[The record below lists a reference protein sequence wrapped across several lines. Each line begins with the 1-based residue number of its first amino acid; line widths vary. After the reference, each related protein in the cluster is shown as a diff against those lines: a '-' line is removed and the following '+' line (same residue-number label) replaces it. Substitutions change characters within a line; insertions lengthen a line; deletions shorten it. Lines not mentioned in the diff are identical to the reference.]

1 MIRQRHAI
9 ITGTLSGAWGVAG
22 WVGCAS
28 RCCRCCPPTP
38 PRLARRPAWWTVPT
52 AGRCSCSGRPRS
64 RSRPTTRWV
73 AGSPP
78 CSKGPFDR
86 LPDTAFTAHTYTDPD
101 GQVHG
106 CRLAETTVELPL
118 SNQTGGSVALR
129 EIHRQVRADAG
140 AAAAERVMRRADA
153 VAMIGTALLAKVL
166 NVPSS
171 TVRGWLRR
179 IVSVAERVLAV
190 LAAGQRGRAL
200 PRSRWCGRV
209 VEIAGLLGEV
219 AGGLVGTLAPGAI
232 QVSTVT

>member
-1 MIRQRHAI
+1 
-9 ITGTLSGAWGVAG
+9 
-22 WVGCAS
+22 
-28 RCCRCCPPTP
+28 
-38 PRLARRPAWWTVPT
+38 
-52 AGRCSCSGRPRS
+52 
-64 RSRPTTRWV
+64 
-73 AGSPP
+73 
-78 CSKGPFDR
+78 
-86 LPDTAFTAHTYTDPD
+86 
-101 GQVHG
+101 
-106 CRLAETTVELPL
+106 
-118 SNQTGGSVALR
+118 
-129 EIHRQVRADAG
+129 
-140 AAAAERVMRRADA
+140 MRRADA